1 MITGPSV
8 IGQVVGRKVGSWLVD
23 TGGVGSMGKGRA
35 MTIDTWVNIG
45 AIIIGLVG
53 LFYSMRYNGRLAR
66 EQQERQWKHE
76 ITRAEEKDRRER
88 IALQSAL
95 RIELQDIHGSIRTHI
110 KYAKEA
116 QNAGSLLV
124 GRATLSTEVY
134 QAALPRIGIL
144 PKNQIRILTQ
154 AYKGLETQSEKVKLL
169 GQDYEAGQVKIPA
182 KHCDTFISHDE
193 SSLVRDR
200 RGDHRPQREPYIL
213 A

>member
-1 MITGPSV
+1 
-8 IGQVVGRKVGSWLVD
+8 
-23 TGGVGSMGKGRA
+23 

-53 LFYSMRYNGRLAR
+53 LFYSVWYNGRLAR

-76 ITRAEEKDRRER
+76 ITKAEEKDRRER
-88 IALQSAL
+88 VALQSAL
-95 RIELQDIHGSIRTHI
+95 RIELQDIHGSIQTHI

-116 QNAGSLLV
+116 QNAGFLLV

-182 KHCDTFISHDE
+182 KHCDTFILMMRAALSG
-193 SSLVRDR
+193 R
-200 RGDHRPQREPYIL
+200 RPSICCGWMKRLSPSRRVPHLSPVPMNWTL
-213 A
+213 SFLTG